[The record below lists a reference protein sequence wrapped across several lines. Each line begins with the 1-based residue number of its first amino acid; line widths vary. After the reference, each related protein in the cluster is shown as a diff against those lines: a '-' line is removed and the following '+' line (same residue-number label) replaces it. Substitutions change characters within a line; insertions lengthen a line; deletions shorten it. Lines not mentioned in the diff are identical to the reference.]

1 MVDYKK
7 IEDVCQ
13 NIFAGGTPNTKQEEY
28 YDGNIPWIRSGE
40 VDFNVIR
47 TAERNIS
54 ELGYK
59 NSSAKLIRKG
69 SVVMAMTGATVAKSA
84 IVEFET
90 SANQSVCAL
99 ETNEDVISYRFL
111 YYVLAKNYFTI
122 KSSAQG
128 ALTSLN
134 LSMIKQIEIPV
145 PTLNKQKEIVRI
157 LDTFTS
163 MITNLE
169 TELALRQKQYE
180 YYLNKLLTFDE
191 NDESVEWKTLG
202 DIGTMHKGKGI
213 QKADFVDEGMP
224 CIHYGQVHTY
234 YGFTA
239 TETKSFVSEEM
250 YSNSNKAK
258 KGDLIIA
265 TTSEDVEA
273 CCKSTVWL
281 GDTEPAISGD
291 AHYFRHNQNPKYIGY
306 LFTTEMFAAQKR
318 IAAVGAKVTRVHGD
332 SILKFKFPIPTLQ
345 YQNEVVEKLDNF
357 EALISNVKQELDAR
371 KKQYEYY
378 REQLLTFE

>member
-1 MVDYKK
+1 MVEYKK

-13 NIFAGGTPNTKQEEY
+13 DIFAGGTPNTKKKEY

-47 TAERNIS
+47 TSERNIS

-99 ETNEDVISYRFL
+99 ETNEDVISYRYL

-128 ALTSLN
+128 VLTSLN
-134 LSMIKQIEIPV
+134 LSMIKQIEIPL
-145 PTLNKQKEIVRI
+145 PPLSIQQEIVRV
-157 LDTFTS
+157 LDSFTA

-169 TELALRQKQYE
+169 TELASRQKQYE
-180 YYLNKLLTFDE
+180 HYRNQLLTFDE
-191 NDESVEWKTLG
+191 NDENVEWKTISEVADNYTGLTYKPEN
-202 DIGTMHKGKGI
+202 IASEGTLVLRSSNI
-213 QKADFVDEGMP
+213 QDYRLAFDDNV
-224 CIHYGQVHTY
+224 
-234 YGFTA
+234 
-239 TETKSFVSEEM
+239 FVSEIKIPERAI
-250 YSNSNKAK
+250 AK
-258 KGDLIIA
+258 KGDILVCVRNGSRALVGKCAMI
-265 TTSEDVEA
+265 TQEA
-273 CCKSTVWL
+273 SGMAFGAFMTVLRCK
-281 GDTEPAISGD
+281 DI
-291 AHYFRHNQNPKYIGY
+291 NNKY
-306 LFTTEMFAAQKR
+306 LFYVWQTDK
-318 IAAVGAKVTRVHGD
+318 I
-332 SILKFKFPIPTLQ
+332 
-345 YQNEVVEKLDNF
+345 
-357 EALISNVKQELDAR
+357 VKQYKGDEAMPINQITSKDFSKIIIPVVSIEHQREIVSTLDAFESLIANIKRELEAR

-378 REQLLTFE
+378 REKLLTFE